1 MIFKEKHVYGYFPD
15 DDAVDAR
22 KTRIRI
28 RLAAAFLGAALIGG
42 SAAAWCVWG
51 SEILENEPAPAV
63 PEM

>member
-1 MIFKEKHVYGYFPD
+1 MIFKEKNISGYFPD

-22 KTRIRI
+22 KMRIRI
-28 RLAAAFLGAALIGG
+28 KLAAAFLSAVLIGG

-51 SEILENEPAPAV
+51 SEIFQNEPVPA